1 MNGSQNDL
9 DLHIVLH
16 NPEIPYN
23 TGNVIRL
30 CANMGFELHLIE
42 PLGFELTE
50 SKLRRAALDYTDL
63 TILQNHKTLKDY
75 ISVYPDRR
83 IFAASAKCRRTYT
96 DPDYSNGDSFLFGS
110 VSMGLP
116 DSVFDMIPEENQIL
130 IPMKPSNR
138 CLNLANSVG
147 IVGYEAWRQMDFW
160 GCGPPRNG

>member
-1 MNGSQNDL
+1 MNGSQYDL

-23 TGNVIRL
+23 TGNIIRL

-50 SKLRRAALDYTDL
+50 TKLRRAALDYTDL
-63 TILQNHKTLKDY
+63 AILERHQTLADY
-75 ISVYPDRR
+75 MVKYQGRR
-83 IFAASAKCRRTYT
+83 IFASSAKCHNIYT
-96 DPDYSNGDSFLFGS
+96 DPDYANGDSFLFGS
-110 VSMGLP
+110 ESGGLP
-116 DSVFDMIPEENQIL
+116 DSVFDMIPEQNQIL

-147 IVGYEAWRQMDFW
+147 IVGYEAWRQLEFL
-160 GCGPPRNG
+160 GCGPPRDL